1 MEVRFRDERLRRFVE
16 SEEQVT
22 KRCGEDVARQLP
34 KKLQQLMGADRLE
47 DLFPYRG
54 LRLELLVPKHA
65 GIWSIRINRQWRL
78 LFRVGERDDVIVVE
92 EVSKHY
98 ER

>member
-1 MEVRFRDERLRRFVE
+1 MEIRFRDERLRRFVE
-16 SEEQVT
+16 SEEQV
-22 KRCGEDVARQLP
+22 KRRCGEDVARQLP
-34 KKLQQLMGADRLE
+34 KKLLQLMSADRLE

-54 LRLELLVPKHA
+54 LRLKLLNPKQE
-65 GIWSIRINRQWRL
+65 GIWSIRINHQWRL
-78 LFRVGERDDVIVVE
+78 LFRVAERGDMIVVE

>member
-1 MEVRFRDERLRRFVE
+1 M
-16 SEEQVT
+16 T